1 MVGVVGDL
9 LPQGRGGRQQA
20 QAVRQPCR
28 PLHGPHRLH
37 GNWSKGSEECDE
49 DIWSKQTKAQGS
61 RIPKS
66 RNSTMNTLKRQLSFI
81 FSLLS

>member
-49 DIWSKQTKAQGS
+49 KTYGASKPKLKGVEYQKAEI
-61 RIPKS
+61 RP
-66 RNSTMNTLKRQLSFI
+66 
-81 FSLLS
+81 